1 LDDLPSQ
8 LKDEFQSEYS
18 VNIFSKIPFFNLL
31 EHQTLVSF
39 STKINGAIYY
49 SGESLT
55 RKDGTLPS
63 IMFLKHGKLG
73 FAYSKTGSILNGL
86 IL

>member
-1 LDDLPSQ
+1 M
-8 LKDEFQSEYS
+8 
-18 VNIFSKIPFFNLL
+18 PFFNLL
-31 EHQTLVSF
+31 EHQTLVNL

-63 IMFLKHGKLG
+63 IMLLKHGRIG
-73 FAYSKTGSILNGL
+73 FAYSKPGSILNGL